1 MPIHNRKG
9 KKITFLPESSK
20 IGIEPMKGGDLESHT
35 PCAGW
40 TDEGIAFW
48 DWKQGQREHHLPF
61 PSPEEIG
68 KWYWEEKNDL

>member
-1 MPIHNRKG
+1 
-9 KKITFLPESSK
+9 
-20 IGIEPMKGGDLESHT
+20 MKGGDLESHT

-40 TDEGIAFW
+40 TDEGIAFR
-48 DWKQGQREHHLPF
+48 DWKQGQREHHPPF